1 MRNCNNKAIY
11 IALEQDL
18 RNDILNG
25 ILQDNAKIPSE
36 SELCCRYGTSRGT
49 VRKALTILANQNFI
63 RKINGLGSFVVP
75 AKEREQNRQKR
86 GIFRVITPKESMDL
100 FDCSAFAGV
109 DYFAKNNDF
118 VTEHRFDEQSAEQ
131 ILADY
136 YNFLI
141 DGVIWVRA
149 SKNAIKKIEFLRDKN
164 FPQVVIERNIEGVN
178 KVLFSNAS
186 VFEDAVYLLHALGHR
201 AIAMVDLEHKNSEI
215 LNKRIENFSQA
226 CKKFDC
232 KEDILLVKN
241 QHELSPI
248 FQETCAYII
257 VQDAL
262 PYIKDIL
269 LKITK
274 EQKNIS
280 LILFSQNRSDDDIS
294 VARIYHPVFELG
306 EKSAEI
312 LAKNNSNSNK
322 DVHHLDV
329 KGKLLVGRSLNMD
342 YNQLSYVLQN
352 LIK

>member
-1 MRNCNNKAIY
+1 M
-11 IALEQDL
+11 
-18 RNDILNG
+18 
-25 ILQDNAKIPSE
+25 
-36 SELCCRYGTSRGT
+36 
-49 VRKALTILANQNFI
+49 
-63 RKINGLGSFVVP
+63 
-75 AKEREQNRQKR
+75 
-86 GIFRVITPKESMDL
+86 
-100 FDCSAFAGV
+100 
-109 DYFAKNNDF
+109 
-118 VTEHRFDEQSAEQ
+118 
-131 ILADY
+131 
-136 YNFLI
+136 
-141 DGVIWVRA
+141 
-149 SKNAIKKIEFLRDKN
+149 
-164 FPQVVIERNIEGVN
+164 
-178 KVLFSNAS
+178 
-186 VFEDAVYLLHALGHR
+186 
-201 AIAMVDLEHKNSEI
+201 
-215 LNKRIENFSQA
+215 
-226 CKKFDC
+226 
-232 KEDILLVKN
+232 LVKK

-342 YNQLSYVLQN
+342 YNQLAYVLQN